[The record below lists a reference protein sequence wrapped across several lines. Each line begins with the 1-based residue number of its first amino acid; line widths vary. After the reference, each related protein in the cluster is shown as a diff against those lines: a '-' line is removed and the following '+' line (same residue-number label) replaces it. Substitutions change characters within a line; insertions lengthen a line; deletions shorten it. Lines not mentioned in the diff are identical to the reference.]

1 MQLKSA
7 VGFSIGPIV
16 GAFIGLV
23 TLPINAWIFSPDDI
37 GRLNIFQTIC
47 SLMLLFSVLGLDQ
60 AYVREYHEVANKEAL
75 LKACVVPGLIL
86 LVTIS
91 SIGFFFSGRLSQL
104 LFGLNN
110 SWLYV
115 IAVFSF
121 FVNYLSRF
129 LSLILRMQGRG
140 FAFSM
145 SQVLPKIIQ
154 LVMMLGMIVITFEKK
169 FIHLLVISVTSM
181 LFVLIIYA
189 WNTRRQWL
197 LAVFTPIDN
206 KQLKMLFGF
215 GFPLI
220 FAGLAYW
227 GLIATS
233 TFALHSMS
241 TLSELAVYSVATSF
255 AGAAAIFQSIF
266 TVIWAPMV
274 YKWVADGVDLKRI
287 DVVTQ
292 QVLAVVCILVV
303 ACGSLAWIIDFL
315 LPAHYIKVKYLFLC
329 CIIQPLF
336 YTLSEVTC
344 MGIAITRR
352 TYWSVLVTMVAL
364 VTNIT
369 LSAILVPQMGASG
382 AAIAN
387 AIAFLAFFIVRTE
400 VSARVWRQFPRKK
413 LYFCTILIVAFC
425 VSSVLFGELMPFSF
439 CLIWFCMSPFL
450 YFFFREQIHQIFN
463 MIYLVNRR
471 KIVATHES

>member
-1 MQLKSA
+1 
-7 VGFSIGPIV
+7 
-16 GAFIGLV
+16 
-23 TLPINAWIFSPDDI
+23 
-37 GRLNIFQTIC
+37 
-47 SLMLLFSVLGLDQ
+47 
-60 AYVREYHEVANKEAL
+60 
-75 LKACVVPGLIL
+75 
-86 LVTIS
+86 
-91 SIGFFFSGRLSQL
+91 
-104 LFGLNN
+104 
-110 SWLYV
+110 
-115 IAVFSF
+115 
-121 FVNYLSRF
+121 
-129 LSLILRMQGRG
+129 MQGRG

-154 LVMMLGMIVITFEKK
+154 LVMMLGIIVITFEKK

-206 KQLKMLFGF
+206 KQLKTLFGF

-315 LPAHYIKVKYLFLC
+315 LPIVIIWLLVGMFL
-329 CIIQPLF
+329 
-336 YTLSEVTC
+336 
-344 MGIAITRR
+344 
-352 TYWSVLVTMVAL
+352 
-364 VTNIT
+364 
-369 LSAILVPQMGASG
+369 
-382 AAIAN
+382 
-387 AIAFLAFFIVRTE
+387 
-400 VSARVWRQFPRKK
+400 
-413 LYFCTILIVAFC
+413 
-425 VSSVLFGELMPFSF
+425 
-439 CLIWFCMSPFL
+439 
-450 YFFFREQIHQIFN
+450 
-463 MIYLVNRR
+463 
-471 KIVATHES
+471 